1 MLTVQV
7 AHAAVVPRSDSSTG
21 SAGTTM
27 ACISAND
34 AAAAAAASRM
44 PRCEERERGRA
55 RALTPGTIIKL
66 YGQVNGW
73 YARAVAT
80 EPAAVEQTP
89 PESARR
95 GRPRSRGY
103 DEAILDA
110 TLRLLGELGY
120 ARMSMDAIAAE
131 AGVSKPTIY
140 ARYRGKADLATAALR
155 HLRETGAPAA
165 TGDLRADLVAQ
176 LRQLRENV
184 ERLSLS
190 SLVGTCLTEQVHNPE
205 LLELFRERTVIP
217 AWRSC
222 ATSSPR
228 RASAGRSVRAP
239 TSRPPR
245 CSSWARSRAS
255 ACTAATT
262 PRGGRS
268 GSLNAMLGGMLR

>member
-1 MLTVQV
+1 M
-7 AHAAVVPRSDSSTG
+7 
-21 SAGTTM
+21 
-27 ACISAND
+27 
-34 AAAAAAASRM
+34 
-44 PRCEERERGRA
+44 
-55 RALTPGTIIKL
+55 
-66 YGQVNGW
+66 
-73 YARAVAT
+73 AT
-80 EPAAVEQTP
+80 EPAAAEETP
-89 PESARR
+89 TETVRR

-155 HLRETGAPAA
+155 HLREAGAPAA

-217 AWRSC
+217 RVEI
-222 ATSSPR
+222 
-228 RASAGRSVRAP
+228 VRDLLAAARDRGEI
-239 TSRPPR
+239 RPG
-245 CSSWARSRAS
+245 ADIE
-255 ACTAATT
+255 AAAVLFMGALQSQRLY
-262 PRGGRS
+262 RGDYPEGWEERIVDTV
-268 GSLNAMLGGMLR
+268 LGGMLR

>member
-1 MLTVQV
+1 MT
-7 AHAAVVPRSDSSTG
+7 
-21 SAGTTM
+21 
-27 ACISAND
+27 
-34 AAAAAAASRM
+34 
-44 PRCEERERGRA
+44 
-55 RALTPGTIIKL
+55 
-66 YGQVNGW
+66 
-73 YARAVAT
+73 T
-80 EPAAVEQTP
+80 EPAAAEEAPTETV
-89 PESARR
+89 RR
-95 GRPRSRGY
+95 GRPRSLGY

-155 HLRETGAPAA
+155 HLREAGAPAA

-217 AWRSC
+217 RVEI
-222 ATSSPR
+222 
-228 RASAGRSVRAP
+228 VRDLLAAARDRGEI
-239 TSRPPR
+239 RPG
-245 CSSWARSRAS
+245 ADIE
-255 ACTAATT
+255 AAAVLFMGALQSQRLYRDDY
-262 PRGGRS
+262 PEGWEERIV
-268 GSLNAMLGGMLR
+268 NAVLGGMLR

>member
-7 AHAAVVPRSDSSTG
+7 AHAVVVPRSDSSTG

-27 ACISAND
+27 ACIRAK
-34 AAAAAAASRM
+34 AAADAAAASRM

-55 RALTPGTIIKL
+55 RVLTASTIIKPH
-66 YGQVNGW
+66 GQVNGW
-73 YARAVAT
+73 YARAVAI
-80 EPAAVEQTP
+80 EPAAAEETP
-89 PESARR
+89 AEAVRR

-120 ARMSMDAIAAE
+120 ARMSMDGIAAE

-155 HLRETGAPAA
+155 HLREAGAPAA

-176 LRQLRENV
+176 LRQLRDNV

-190 SLVGTCLTEQVHNPE
+190 SLVGTCLTEQGHNPE

-217 AWRSC
+217 RVEIVRDLLAAR
-222 ATSSPR
+222 ARPR
-228 RASAGRSVRAP
+228 
-239 TSRPPR
+239 
-245 CSSWARSRAS
+245 
-255 ACTAATT
+255 
-262 PRGGRS
+262 
-268 GSLNAMLGGMLR
+268 